1 MAGGSCQRGRMCQS
15 GGMTTEGFQPEGE
28 RPDVPWGV
36 LTVVLWVIAV
46 IGFVGVPLAFH
57 DEKQARDR
65 AHRSE
70 AEVAQVFGAAVEEG
84 IAPAAAGAILS
95 SRACLAGRS
104 AGWSTGARMA
114 NGRASSPGA
123 TRRAGGGSR
132 TFSSPAAYARVLCTT
147 AWQTKRGRA
156 RQARREEIP
165 LGISPGGA
173 KLAE

>member
-1 MAGGSCQRGRMCQS
+1 MAGGSCQRGRTCQS

-84 IAPAAAGAILS
+84 IAPAAARGNFVVTGMFGGQVCRVEYR
-95 SRACLAGRS
+95 RADGEWAGFLARRDAAGRWRFEDVFLTS
-104 AGWSTGARMA
+104 GVRQGFVHDGMA
-114 NGRASSPGA
+114 N
-123 TRRAGGGSR
+123 
-132 TFSSPAAYARVLCTT
+132 
-147 AWQTKRGRA
+147 
-156 RQARREEIP
+156 
-165 LGISPGGA
+165 
-173 KLAE
+173 